1 MPRLPVIP
9 VRQVELEPGGLS
21 ISSSQ
26 IIEDYRTAYRSR
38 LMSLTGTREVR
49 TARATFGIFGDGKEI
64 AEVAMAREF
73 NPGDFR
79 AGYYRDQTLMLATGM
94 SDLTKLFAQLYADP
108 DPAHEPASGG
118 RQMTSHFATRLL
130 DEDGEFKQL
139 VKLRNSSSD
148 VSPTGG
154 QMARLLGLA
163 YASKLYRRE
172 PALADAAE
180 RFSVNG
186 DEVAFGT
193 IGNAGTSQGLFFET
207 INAAGVLQVPMAL
220 SVWDDEY
227 GISVPNRYQTTKS
240 SISEALRGFEW
251 DERTGTGIDIY
262 VVKGWDY
269 RSCRIAYH
277 EGISKVRRTHIPAV
291 FHVVDMTQP
300 QGHST
305 SGSHERYKSRSRL
318 QFEHDFDPIDRM
330 RQWIEGLS
338 LLSAEDLNEL
348 EAEDERLVRAC
359 RQEAFEDLVQPVHR
373 DLHKARALIGDLAI
387 RLGGPPK
394 LQAQLRSL
402 ANPEQV
408 NRKLVHSAVIQ
419 ALIASR
425 DDRSDAR
432 EALLAFKESYEREND
447 RRFNSHL
454 YSESSESPLRV
465 GHRPPSYSKTSELV
479 DAREVLQRCFD
490 HNLKKDARIFI
501 VGEDVGKLGDVNL
514 VFQGL
519 NEKYG
524 ELRVTDTG
532 VREAT
537 ILGQGIGAALR
548 GLRPIVDIQYL
559 DYLTC
564 ALQVMVD
571 DLSTLHYRTAGGQKA
586 PVIIRTKGHRLEGIW
601 HTGSPMSMI
610 LSSCRGVYLAVP
622 RDMTRAAGFY
632 NTFLNSDNPGIVV
645 EVLCRYRDKERV
657 PDNVGTFT
665 VPLGM
670 PEIIRPGRDL
680 TLVTYGECCNVAM
693 EAALTLAELGVDI
706 EVIDV
711 QCLNPFDLQHTIVD
725 SLAKTNAVVF
735 FDEDVPGGASAYMM
749 QQVLEVQKGWGLLDA
764 EPRTLCGREN
774 RSAFGVDGGYF
785 TKPTTDD
792 VILTCYE
799 LVAERRPEDLKPLT

>member
-1 MPRLPVIP
+1 MPRLPAIRK
-9 VRQVELEPGGLS
+9 RQVELEPGGLTVPS
-21 ISSSQ
+21 AQ
-26 IIEDYRTAYRSR
+26 IIEDYRSAHQSR
-38 LMSLTGTREVR
+38 LMSLMGTREVR
-49 TARATFGIFGDGKEI
+49 TARATFGIFGDGKEV

-73 NPGDFR
+73 RPGDFR

-130 DEDGEFKQL
+130 DESGEFKEL
-139 VKLRNSSSD
+139 IKLRNSSSD

-163 YASKLYRRE
+163 YASKLYRQE
-172 PALADAAE
+172 PALAE
-180 RFSVNG
+180 GSGRFSING
-186 DEVAFGT
+186 NEVAFGT

-207 INAAGVLQVPMAL
+207 VNAAGVLQVPMAL

-251 DERTGTGIDIY
+251 DHKTGTGIDIY
-262 VVKGWDY
+262 VIKGWDY
-269 RSCRIAYH
+269 PACRIAYH
-277 EGISKVRRTHIPAV
+277 EGISKVRRTHIPAL
-291 FHVVDMTQP
+291 FHVVEMTQP

-318 QFEHDFDPIDRM
+318 QFEHDFDPVDRM
-330 RQWIEGLS
+330 RQWIESLS
-338 LLSAEDLNEL
+338 LLSADDLDEL

-359 RQEAFEDLVQPVHR
+359 RREALEGLVQPIR
-373 DLHKARALIGDLAI
+373 EEMDTARSLIGELA
-387 RLGGPPK
+387 LQMGSPPK
-394 LQAQLRSL
+394 LQALLGSL
-402 ANPEQV
+402 SSSDQI
-408 NRKLVHSAVIQ
+408 NRRLVHSSVVQ

-425 DDRSDAR
+425 GDRSDAR
-432 EALLAFKESYEREND
+432 DALKAFKDSYEREND

-454 YSESSESPLRV
+454 YSESNQSPLRV
-465 GHRPPSYSKTSELV
+465 GHRPPGYSRTSELV

-490 HNLKKDARIFI
+490 HHLKKDARIFI

-586 PVIIRTKGHRLEGIW
+586 PVVIRTKGHRLEGIW

-610 LSSCRGVYLAVP
+610 LSSCRGIYLAVP

-632 NTFLNSDNPGIVV
+632 NTLLNSDNPGIVV

-680 TLVTYGECCNVAM
+680 TLVTYGECCNVAIQ
-693 EAALTLAELGVDI
+693 AALTLAELGVDI

-711 QCLNPFDLQHTIVD
+711 QCLNPFDLNHTIVE

-749 QQVLEVQKGWGLLDA
+749 QQVLEVQQGWGLLDA
-764 EPRTLCGREN
+764 EPRTLCGLEN

-785 TKPTTDD
+785 TKPTADD
-792 VILTCYE
+792 VVVACYE
-799 LVAERRPEDLKPLT
+799 LAAERRPSNLKPLI

>member
-1 MPRLPVIP
+1 MPKLPLIRK
-9 VRQVELEPGGLS
+9 RQVELVPGGLAV
-21 ISSSQ
+21 SSAQ

-38 LMSLTGTREVR
+38 LMSLMGTREVR
-49 TARATFGIFGDGKEI
+49 TARATFGIFGDGKEV

-73 NPGDFR
+73 RPGDFR

-108 DPAHEPASGG
+108 DPANEPASGG

-130 DEDGEFKQL
+130 DENGEFKEL
-139 VKLRNSSSD
+139 ITLRNSSSD

-163 YASKLYRRE
+163 YASKLYRHE
-172 PALADAAE
+172 PALTDIAKP
-180 RFSVNG
+180 FSVNG
-186 DEVAFGT
+186 NEVAFGT
-193 IGNAGTSQGLFFET
+193 IGNAGTSQGLFFEAV
-207 INAAGVLQVPMAL
+207 NAAGVLQVPMAL

-251 DERTGTGIDIY
+251 DPKTGTGIDIY
-262 VVKGWDY
+262 VVRGWDY
-269 RSCRIAYH
+269 PACRIAYH
-277 EGISKVRRTHIPAV
+277 EGVSKVRQTHIPAV
-291 FHVVDMTQP
+291 FHVVEMTQP

-305 SGSHERYKSRSRL
+305 SGSHERYKSRARL
-318 QFEHDFDPIDRM
+318 RFEHEFDPIDRM
-330 RQWIEGLS
+330 RQWIESLE
-338 LLSAEDLNEL
+338 LLSSDDLDEL
-348 EAEDERLVRAC
+348 EAEDERLVKAC
-359 RQEAFEDLVQPVHR
+359 RGEAFDALTKPIRKDL
-373 DLHKARALIGDLAI
+373 LKARALIQDLAVQA
-387 RLGGPPK
+387 GSPPK
-394 LQAQLRSL
+394 LQGLLRSL
-402 ANPEQV
+402 ANPEKV
-408 NRKLVHSAVIQ
+408 SRRLVHSAVVQ

-425 DDRSDAR
+425 DDTSEAR
-432 EALLAFKESYEREND
+432 AALKAFKDSYERENE

-454 YSESSESPLRV
+454 YSESAESPLRV

-479 DAREVLQRCFD
+479 AAREVLQRCFD
-490 HNLKKDARIFI
+490 HHLKKDARIFI

-564 ALQVMVD
+564 ALQVMID

-610 LSSCRGVYLAVP
+610 LSSCRGIYLAVP

-632 NTFLNSDNPGIVV
+632 NTLLKSDNPGIVV

-693 EAALTLAELGVDI
+693 QAALTLAELGVDI

-711 QCLNPFDLQHTIVD
+711 QCLNPFDLRHTIVD

-749 QQVLEVQKGWGLLDA
+749 QQVLEVQQGWGLLDA

-774 RSAFGVDGGYF
+774 RSAFGGDGGYF
-785 TKPTTDD
+785 TKPTAND
-792 VILTCYE
+792 VVMICYE
-799 LVAERRPEDLKPLT
+799 LVAERRPNHLKPLI